1 MRIQFDSNNFI
12 TQINH
17 MCSTKNIEYIDAVI
31 MWCEKNGIELE
42 FIANVIK
49 KDALIKSK
57 IQNEAENLNFI
68 KPSGAKL
75 PL

>member
-1 MRIQFDSNNFI
+1 
-12 TQINH
+12 

>member
-1 MRIQFDSNNFI
+1 
-12 TQINH
+12 

-42 FIANVIK
+42 FIANIIK